1 MAYIIGEI
9 ESVKRK
15 VEFKLLADDGKPVK
29 KADMI
34 VTFKVR
40 TAEENRERMLSLQKF
55 TAERSRQLALL
66 RTNPAHELNL
76 EEVDFD
82 ADFLREDITDIA
94 GIMDTDGNDI
104 EFSKEVLESV
114 LQDRQAKKA
123 LIETWSELNLDGD
136 GGKRK
141 N

>member
-15 VEFKLLADDGKPVK
+15 VEFKQLADDGKPAK
-29 KADMI
+29 KADMV

-40 TAEENRERMLSLQKF
+40 NAEENRERILSLQKF

-66 RTNPAHELNL
+66 RSNPAHELNL

-82 ADFLREDITDIA
+82 ADFLREDITNIA

>member
-94 GIMDTDGNDI
+94 GIMDTDGNAI
-104 EFSKEVLESV
+104 EFSKDVLEAV